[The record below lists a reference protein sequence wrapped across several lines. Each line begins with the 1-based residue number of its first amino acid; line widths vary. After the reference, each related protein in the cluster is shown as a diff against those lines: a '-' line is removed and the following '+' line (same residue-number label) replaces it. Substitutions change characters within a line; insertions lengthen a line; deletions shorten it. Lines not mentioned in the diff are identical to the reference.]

1 MCPKRPEQLSAK
13 QLVSSSSMLQHGE
26 PTVMTFYVIPS
37 SHPHSSA
44 NNFAL
49 KGKRKTLSASD
60 VLSALEDMEF
70 EHFVPE
76 LKECLE
82 GEPLFLLVY
91 T

>member
-1 MCPKRPEQLSAK
+1 MWLHQSA
-13 QLVSSSSMLQHGE
+13 
-26 PTVMTFYVIPS
+26 TCIIIVIIFFIF
-37 SHPHSSA
+37 SA

-49 KGKRKTLSASD
+49 KGKRKTLSATD

-82 GEPLFLLVY
+82 GE
-91 T
+91 

>member
-1 MCPKRPEQLSAK
+1 
-13 QLVSSSSMLQHGE
+13 
-26 PTVMTFYVIPS
+26 MTIWHIFTYFS
-37 SHPHSSA
+37 RSA

-49 KGKRKTLSASD
+49 KSKRKTLGATD

-82 GEPLFLLVY
+82 GI
-91 T
+91 

>member
-1 MCPKRPEQLSAK
+1 MYYNCDY
-13 QLVSSSSMLQHGE
+13 
-26 PTVMTFYVIPS
+26 FFFIF
-37 SHPHSSA
+37 SA

-49 KGKRKTLSASD
+49 KGKRKTLSATD

-82 GEPLFLLVY
+82 GE
-91 T
+91 

>member
-1 MCPKRPEQLSAK
+1 MYYNCDY
-13 QLVSSSSMLQHGE
+13 
-26 PTVMTFYVIPS
+26 FFIF
-37 SHPHSSA
+37 SA

-49 KGKRKTLSASD
+49 KGKRKTLSATD

-82 GEPLFLLVY
+82 GEWVSDVCICAK
-91 T
+91 

>member
-1 MCPKRPEQLSAK
+1 MSFYACHLHSC
-13 QLVSSSSMLQHGE
+13 VSCH
-26 PTVMTFYVIPS
+26 
-37 SHPHSSA
+37 SA

-49 KGKRKTLSASD
+49 KGKRKTLSATD

-82 GEPLFLLVY
+82 GETLIQSVH